1 MRFIIYFFLSLF
13 WVPLVA
19 CNPDQRE
26 TYTVIPVDLDYTILA
41 SCTVREPAPYD
52 IKAPSGGEIEKSFI
66 REGDD
71 VEKGQLLV
79 QIDDF
84 RERRDLIISENNLES
99 VILQIKDAKDNVLP
113 SLKEKLKQDAAGLS
127 NAERFLNRLKQ
138 LDAAGGSTKVDID
151 QAVKNYEQALSQYNQ
166 TKIEIDSFSSSGTL
180 AKLETQR
187 RILEAQVALSEKS
200 LSEKKIAAPYLGV
213 ITNVYV
219 NEGEVIP
226 DHFPVATIIAKEKW
240 VFEANIDQRDLPF
253 VSRAQPAVI
262 VLDAYPSRKIEA
274 EVVFVCIEVDI
285 AKGSCQVKLT
295 AKGDEDVI
303 KFGMTGHV
311 EITAKTYHNVLAV
324 PSRFLERKDGDG
336 YVHVVKADN
345 VAKTRAEYQTVGE
358 KWVILKNI
366 AQGSILSLP
375 GDR

>member
-1 MRFIIYFFLSLF
+1 M
-13 WVPLVA
+13 
-19 CNPDQRE
+19 
-26 TYTVIPVDLDYTILA
+26 
-41 SCTVREPAPYD
+41 
-52 IKAPSGGEIEKSFI
+52 
-66 REGDD
+66 
-71 VEKGQLLV
+71 
-79 QIDDF
+79 
-84 RERRDLIISENNLES
+84 
-99 VILQIKDAKDNVLP
+99 
-113 SLKEKLKQDAAGLS
+113 
-127 NAERFLNRLKQ
+127 
-138 LDAAGGSTKVDID
+138 
-151 QAVKNYEQALSQYNQ
+151 
-166 TKIEIDSFSSSGTL
+166 
-180 AKLETQR
+180 
-187 RILEAQVALSEKS
+187 
-200 LSEKKIAAPYLGV
+200 
-213 ITNVYV
+213 
-219 NEGEVIP
+219 
-226 DHFPVATIIAKEKW
+226 ATIIAKEKW